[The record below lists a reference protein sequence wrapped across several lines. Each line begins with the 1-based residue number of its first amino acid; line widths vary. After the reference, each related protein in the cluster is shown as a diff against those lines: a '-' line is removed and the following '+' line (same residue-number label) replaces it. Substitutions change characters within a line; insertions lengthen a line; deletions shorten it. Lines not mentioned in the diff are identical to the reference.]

1 MTAGSGY
8 SRRVA
13 SPDRRWERHFA
24 GRRDR
29 QSAFTLLELM
39 VALAILA
46 IALSAVMRAV
56 GAATGNMDELRARTL
71 AGWVADNRIAE
82 HRALKHWL
90 PVGRNEGRA
99 EQGGMSFRWVEEVQG
114 TPNGQFRRLEVK
126 VWSVPEA
133 GNAREAKVLATLTG
147 FVNSAGGTR

>member
-1 MTAGSGY
+1 MMAGTRCA
-8 SRRVA
+8 RRVA
-13 SPDRRWERHFA
+13 SADGRWRRNFA
-24 GRRDR
+24 GRHDR

-90 PVGRNEGRA
+90 PVGRNEGRV
-99 EQGGMSFRWVEEVQG
+99 EQGGMRFRWVEEVQG

-147 FVNSAGGTR
+147 FVNSSGGTR

>member
-1 MTAGSGY
+1 MMAGTRCA
-8 SRRVA
+8 RRVA
-13 SPDRRWERHFA
+13 SADGRWRRNFA
-24 GRRDR
+24 GRHDR

-90 PVGRNEGRA
+90 PVGRNEGRV

-126 VWSVPEA
+126 IWSVPEA

-147 FVNSAGGTR
+147 FVNSSGGTR

>member
-1 MTAGSGY
+1 MMAGTRCA
-8 SRRVA
+8 RRVA
-13 SPDRRWERHFA
+13 SADGRWRRNFA
-24 GRRDR
+24 GRHDR

-56 GAATGNMDELRARTL
+56 GAATGNMDELRVRTL

-90 PVGRNEGRA
+90 PVGRNEGRV

-147 FVNSAGGTR
+147 FVNSSGGTR

>member
-1 MTAGSGY
+1 MTAGEKC
-8 SRRVA
+8 SRRCGTPGAVRA
-13 SPDRRWERHFA
+13 RGFSGRH
-24 GRRDR
+24 DR

-56 GAATGNMDELRARTL
+56 GAATNNMDELRARTL
-71 AGWVADNRIAE
+71 AVWVADNRLAE
-82 HRALKHWL
+82 HRALRRWL
-90 PVGRNEGRA
+90 PPGRMEGMV
-99 EQGGMSFRWVEEVQG
+99 EQGGMSFRWVEDIQA

-133 GNAREAKVLATLTG
+133 GGPREPRVLAALTG
-147 FVNSAGGTR
+147 FMTSAWTAR

>member
-1 MTAGSGY
+1 MMAGTRCA
-8 SRRVA
+8 RRVA
-13 SPDRRWERHFA
+13 SADGRWRRNFA
-24 GRRDR
+24 GRHDR

-90 PVGRNEGRA
+90 PVGRNEGRV
-99 EQGGMSFRWVEEVQG
+99 EQGGMSFRWVEEVHG

-147 FVNSAGGTR
+147 FVNSSGGTR

>member
-1 MTAGSGY
+1 MTTDAGRF
-8 SRRVA
+8 RRVEN
-13 SPDRRWERHFA
+13 PDGRERRHFS
-24 GRRDR
+24 GRHHR

-56 GAATGNMDELRARTL
+56 GAATGNMDGLRARTL
-71 AGWVADNRIAE
+71 AGWVADNRLAE
-82 HRALKHWL
+82 HRALQHWL
-90 PVGRNEGRA
+90 PLGRKEGRV
-99 EQGGMSFRWVEEVQG
+99 EQGGMSFRWVEEVQA

-133 GNAREAKVLATLTG
+133 GNAREARVLATLTG
-147 FVNSAGGTR
+147 FVNSSGGAR